1 MSGAHRVIGLN
12 HVNITFPDGRLRE
25 ALAFYRDLL
34 GLVEAPRPRGAE
46 RSGAWLWIDREAGL
60 ELHLSG
66 AGKADGWPVRSGRH
80 IGLLVADLG
89 ATRTRLAEAGFEI
102 EAARP
107 LPNRERFFVRD
118 PFGNRV
124 ELLAWSA

>member
-1 MSGAHRVIGLN
+1 MTHRVTGLN
-12 HVNITFPDGRLRE
+12 HVNVTFPEGRLRE

-34 GLVEAPRPRGAE
+34 GLTEAPRPPGAG
-46 RSGAWLWIDREAGL
+46 RTGAWLWIDRAAGI
-60 ELHLSG
+60 ELHLSAEVKG
-66 AGKADGWPVRSGRH
+66 DAWPVRSGRH
-80 IGLLVADLG
+80 IGLLVDDLD
-89 ATRTRLAEAGFEI
+89 ATRSRLAEAGYES

>member
-1 MSGAHRVIGLN
+1 MTHRVTGLN
-12 HVNITFPDGRLRE
+12 HVNITFPEGRVRE

-34 GLVEAPRPRGAE
+34 GLPEAPRPRGAP
-46 RSGAWLWIDREAGL
+46 RSGAWLWINREAGI

-66 AGKADGWPVRSGRH
+66 EGASDGWPVRSGRH
-80 IGLLVADLG
+80 IGLMVADLA
-89 ATRTRLAEAGFEI
+89 ATRARLAEAGFEI
-102 EAARP
+102 EPARP
-107 LPNRERFFVRD
+107 LPNRDRFFVRD